1 MSSRRVRFAVGQ
13 VVLVLLAL
21 VAFGAQPAVAQV
33 DQGRITGTVSDAQGG
48 VLPGV
53 TVTATSPSLIGVQA
67 VVTEGDGKYRFPAL
81 ASGRYVLTFE
91 LPGFQTLRREN
102 LVLTIGQILT
112 VDIQLQVAS
121 LEETV
126 TVTTESPMI
135 DLQSTKVGTEFTQ
148 EKLTGIPTSTDIW
161 AVLGQAQGVRMNG
174 FDVGGSH
181 KSQQSGYESFGIRNQ
196 NRVVND
202 GIDTTEGSGGSGF
215 YADYF
220 VNEEIS
226 VSAAGGD
233 VEMNTPGSAVVQT
246 VKSGGNTFR
255 SLNNISYEGES
266 FVGDNLDDE
275 TARRGYTGQPNLL
288 FWEAHTDVGG
298 PIKRDKIWFY
308 AAYNHFKI
316 DKVVSGVSR
325 EIATDI
331 GIFDNATVKATAKL
345 TTKDT
350 LVGYYQWGRK
360 QKPYRGLSATVSP
373 DAVLAQDSNSWL
385 YKGEWQRIWSNRLY
399 SVFRYAWFGYGWPMA
414 PNVDYKTNPP
424 RIDTGTGFESG
435 AGWAQGNSGGP
446 FVANRAKPQFT
457 GLLTYYLPEKA
468 GDHDLKFGF
477 EWQDD
482 QSEFANNG
490 ASGPVYY
497 RDRNGVV
504 DEIRL
509 TDLGAPDQFGSG
521 WTANDD
527 RDKRLSV
534 YAQDRWSVA
543 PRLTVTLGLR
553 FDRQQ
558 PYYVEG
564 KRTPILSDIF
574 SATTS
579 PQTTLLTSNTWAP
592 RVGVSYALT
601 SKGNTVVKAFWG
613 RYNYNYADR
622 LSGLNPGGINTRDY
636 KFLDQNGNKLYDG
649 PQELGALV
657 ASSGGTSTTLDANLK
672 TPHANEFS
680 VSLDH
685 QFWGESSVRL
695 AYVRKMVRDEFATIN
710 KAREGQFTEPK
721 QVSITLR
728 EFGSTTT
735 ENRTYTVYDIPASL
749 RGVAQNVVMTIPD
762 GDMNY
767 DTLQFA
773 FNKRF
778 SRGLFVSASYDY
790 QWRDELR
797 ANSASTSPL
806 NTDPI
811 APQTYFQNVNPDVPN
826 RQSNTNWQARAM
838 ARYVWKWDVGTAANL
853 RWQSGFAY
861 SRILQ
866 ATGLVAGTQSFFQEP
881 IENNR
886 SDDVAI
892 LDLRVDKAFRFK
904 DRYRVTLMG
913 DIFNLL
919 NTNAVSNFVLVNGV
933 NYNKII
939 ATIDP
944 RTAQIALRFD
954 F

>member
-1 MSSRRVRFAVGQ
+1 LAVGR
-13 VVLVLLAL
+13 VALAL
-21 VAFGAQPAVAQV
+21 VALVVLGARPAVAQI
-33 DQGRITGTVSDAQGG
+33 DQGRITGTVTDAQGG

-67 VVTEGDGKYRFPAL
+67 VITEGDGKYRFPAL
-81 ASGRYVLTFE
+81 PSGRYVLTFE
-91 LPGFQTLRREN
+91 LPGFQTLKREN
-102 LVLTIGQILT
+102 LVLTIGQTLT
-112 VDIQLQVAS
+112 IDIQLQVAT

-161 AVLGQAQGVRMNG
+161 AVLGQAQGVRMTG

-266 FVGDNLDDE
+266 FVGNNLDDE

-298 PIKRDKIWFY
+298 PIRRDKIWFY

-316 DKVVSGVSR
+316 DKVVSGVPR

-345 TTKDT
+345 TSKDT

-424 RIDTGTGFESG
+424 RIDTATGFESG
-435 AGWAQGNSGGP
+435 AGWAQGTAGGP
-446 FVANRAKPQFT
+446 FVANRAKPQIT
-457 GLLTYYLPEKA
+457 GLVTYYLPEKA

-509 TDLGAPDQFGSG
+509 TDLGDPGDFGGG

-527 RDKRLSV
+527 RNKRLSF

-543 PRLTVTLGLR
+543 PRLTLTLGLR

-574 SATTS
+574 PTATS
-579 PQTTLLTSNTWAP
+579 PETTLLTSDTWAP
-592 RVGVSYALT
+592 RAGVSYDLT
-601 SKGNTVVKAFWG
+601 GKGTTVVKAFWG

-636 KFLDQNGNKLYDG
+636 KFLDQNGNRLYDG

-657 ASSGGTSTTLDANLK
+657 ASTGGTSTRLDAALK
-672 TPHANEFS
+672 TPYANEFS
-680 VSLDH
+680 VSLDR
-685 QFWGESSVRL
+685 QFWGESSVRV
-695 AYVRKMVRDEFATIN
+695 AYVRKMIRDEFATIN
-710 KAREGQFTEPK
+710 RAREGQFTEPR
-721 QVSITLR
+721 QVTITLR

-735 ENRTYTVYDIPASL
+735 EARTYTVYDIPASL
-749 RGVAQNVVMTIPD
+749 RGVTQNTVMNIPD

-778 SRGLFVSASYDY
+778 GRGLFVSASYDY

-797 ANSASTSPL
+797 ANSSSTSPL

-811 APQTYFQNVNPDVPN
+811 APQSYFQNVNPAVPN

-838 ARYVWKWDVGTAANL
+838 ARYVWNWDIGSALNL

-866 ATGLVAGTQSFFQEP
+866 ATGLVAGTQSFYEEP

-892 LDLRVDKAFRFK
+892 LDLRVDKTFRFK
-904 DRYRVTLMG
+904 DRYSITIMG
-913 DIFNLL
+913 DVFNLL
-919 NTNAVSNFVLVNGV
+919 NTNAVSNFFLVNGA
-933 NYNKII
+933 NYNRII

-944 RTAQIALRFD
+944 RTAQIAARFA